1 MACTALSRAFFVEIG
16 DADEAAANTRERTQA
31 LKMRT
36 SAPRRV
42 PFVRFTHTYHPRL
55 NVTALVDFD
64 NDCVGTSLACARA
77 LGDRLWG
84 VRLDTAETLVDRSL
98 WAVMGGFPPT
108 GVAPELVRRVRRALD
123 AEGFQRV
130 RIVVSGGFTAERIA
144 AFEAAC
150 VPADAYGVGSSLL
163 QGVAD
168 FTADIVRVEGEP
180 CAKVGR
186 VYRPDARLEIVE

>member
-1 MACTALSRAFFVEIG
+1 
-16 DADEAAANTRERTQA
+16 
-31 LKMRT
+31 
-36 SAPRRV
+36 
-42 PFVRFTHTYHPRL
+42 
-55 NVTALVDFD
+55 
-64 NDCVGTSLACARA
+64 

-84 VRLDTAETLVDRSL
+84 VRLDTSETLVDRSL
-98 WAVMGGFPPT
+98 WAAMGGFRPT
-108 GVAPELVRRVRRALD
+108 GVAPELVRRVRQALD

-144 AFEAAC
+144 AFEAAG

-186 VYRPDARLEIVE
+186 EYRPDARLDIVE